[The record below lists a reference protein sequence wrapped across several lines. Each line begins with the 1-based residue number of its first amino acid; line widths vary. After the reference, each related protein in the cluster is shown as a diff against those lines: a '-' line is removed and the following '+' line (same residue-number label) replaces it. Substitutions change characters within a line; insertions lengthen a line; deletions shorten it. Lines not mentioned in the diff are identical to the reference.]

1 MSNQYD
7 SKAIHLYDG
16 VTHFKIGSSMNMLNG
31 LPQDSPVYS
40 LEYTAPDGSP
50 YPISVSEL
58 YIQVSGNQQSVAST
72 LEGLRFDFDTE
83 KDAKTIDSEDL
94 WAETERLD
102 GVIYQ
107 ETVGRVQAIT
117 ALNNGVI
124 FENNR
129 DINLKA
135 DAIRAEVQAEA
146 FARTSR
152 DTQLTNLLT
161 AESFDRLSADTAMG
175 LRVGTE
181 EAARLSGDNYLVVQ
195 LAQEVSDRGV
205 AIQGVQA
212 SVVAEAKTRGDV
224 DTQLQSAINALG
236 GSTLPALTLAYEAA
250 DTILRAS
257 IAQEVADRK
266 AKDGLQDEALQ
277 TEVWARRGDTSDVK
291 ALIVVEFNR
300 AYQAETAL
308 NSRIDFVVSN
318 TTPASLD
325 SLAEIVA
332 KFNADGLTYADRL
345 TQIEGVL
352 ARLTAQ

>member
-1 MSNQYD
+1 MANQYD

-16 VTHFKIGSSMNMLNG
+16 GAHFKIGSSMDMLNG
-31 LPQDSPVYS
+31 LPQGSPVYS
-40 LEYTAPDGSP
+40 LEYKASDGTAQ
-50 YPISVSEL
+50 PISINSL
-58 YIQVSGNQQSVAST
+58 YVEIDGNQQPVAGT
-72 LEGLRFDFDTE
+72 LAGIRLDFTDEKVLRE
-83 KDAKTIDSEDL
+83 QDSSDL
-94 WAETERLD
+94 WTETERLD
-102 GVIYQ
+102 SLVYY
-107 ETVGRVQAIT
+107 ERLARVQAIT
-117 ALNNGVI
+117 GLTNGIIFTNNS
-124 FENNR
+124 

-135 DAIRAEVQAEA
+135 NAIRADLTAETN
-146 FARTSR
+146 ARASR

-181 EAARLSGDNYLVVQ
+181 EQARLSGDNYLVVQ

-212 SVVAEAKTRGDV
+212 SVVAEAKARGDV
-224 DTQLQSAINALG
+224 DYQLQTAIDALG
-236 GSTLPALTLAYEAA
+236 GSTLPALTLDYKAEDAK
-250 DTILRAS
+250 LRAL
-257 IAQEVADRK
+257 IVQEVADRQ
-266 AKDGLQDEALQ
+266 AKDGLQDDALQ
-277 TEVWARRGDTSDVK
+277 TEVWARRGDTAATEAK
-291 ALIVVEFNR
+291 IVVEFNR

-318 TTPASLD
+318 STPASLD

-352 ARLTAQ
+352 ARLTAP